1 MGQWVFGGVER
12 ESGKCFKI
20 PVPNRTAEVLLKLIV
35 EWILPGRGEVY
46 QLAHFF
52 NFRAK
57 SLIV

>member
-35 EWILPGRGEVY
+35 EWILPGTIIMGGGQR
-46 QLAHFF
+46 
-52 NFRAK
+52 
-57 SLIV
+57 

>member
-35 EWILPGRGEVY
+35 EWILPGTIIMGGGQGWGFVTTIE
-46 QLAHFF
+46 L
-52 NFRAK
+52 
-57 SLIV
+57 

>member
-35 EWILPGRGEVY
+35 EWILPGTIIMGGGQGWGYVTT
-46 QLAHFF
+46 
-52 NFRAK
+52 
-57 SLIV
+57 IVL